1 MIMRKFTKGLLMTI
15 AASAISLGAFAQS
28 EAFSGYFRVINA
40 GYLNNGGKGVVT
52 VSSPSTAQPTA
63 TMEEAIFDPGTV
75 MYINAEQVGNRAE
88 TSAPYINISPN
99 DLEVTLLRSQAV
111 DAAQAV
117 YGEVVNDVKELFAT
131 AITKFGLDEATQ
143 AQVLEDM
150 FVNMKMYLEPNEDGT
165 WYLKSSTPDLT
176 PLANAIGMDPKEYT
190 PDLMVAFI
198 INKLRAEGQEEAAA
212 QFEYFTARIHMSHT
226 YYLIGGEVK
235 TPITDK
241 NLTEQAHDAG
251 TEPFIGFANNTNY
264 GAGSGLYPEI
274 QVAGDYAK
282 WILVPVDAQNP
293 FKVEASLEGFQDK
306 HHYTTGYFDFP
317 FTYSGQTKAY
327 KIVEQPVLG
336 EFKTADDGSNPVAY
350 VTLEE
355 CGGTV
360 AAHTPV
366 IIETA
371 LPTTAVLTPEGEP
384 ADEGDATIMK
394 GIFFP
399 QDFNDT
405 GDLDADEF
413 EYFAMPL
420 GDSEFIAR
428 KLIRVFN
435 TGKQSV
441 NPLGFFKY
449 NGTTIKANK
458 GFIVLSEELANAN
471 VAIVDAQTY
480 ADGISEIATETKSNV
495 VYDIQGRIVAN
506 PTKGLYIVNGKKVI
520 K

>member
-1 MIMRKFTKGLLMTI
+1 MTI

-40 GYLNNGGKGVVT
+40 GYLANGGQGVVT
-52 VSSPSTAQPTA
+52 VTSPSTAQPTA
-63 TMEEAIFDPGTV
+63 TMDEAITDPGTV
-75 MYINAEQVGNRAE
+75 MYIKAIAVEDRNQTA
-88 TSAPYINISPN
+88 APYIDIDEN
-99 DLEVTLLRSQAV
+99 DLEVSLLRSQGV

-117 YGEVVNDVKELFAT
+117 YGDVVSDVKDWLGI
-131 AITKFGLDEATQ
+131 AIKKFGFTEDVE
-143 AQVLEDM
+143 AQVLKDM
-150 FVNMKMYLEPNEDGT
+150 FVNMKMYLSPNDDGT

-176 PLANAIGMDPKEYT
+176 PLAAAIGGEVSEYT
-190 PDLMVAFI
+190 SDQLAAYI
-198 INKLRAEGQEEAAA
+198 IKYLRAEGQDDAAA
-212 QFEYFTARIHMSHT
+212 QFEYYFARINMSHT

-235 TPITDK
+235 TPISDP
-241 NLTEQAHDAG
+241 NLTQQEFDPG
-251 TEPFIGFANNTNY
+251 TTPHIGFANNTNY
-264 GAGSGLYPEI
+264 GAGSGLLPEI
-274 QVAGDYAK
+274 QVAADYAK
-282 WILVPVDAQNP
+282 WILVPVDAQTP

-317 FTYSGQTKAY
+317 FTYAGQTKAY

-336 EFKTADDGSNPVAY
+336 EFKTADNGSNPVAY

-405 GDLDADEF
+405 GDLDTDEF
-413 EYFAMPL
+413 DYYAMPL
-420 GDSEFIAR
+420 GQPEAIAR
-428 KLIRVFN
+428 KLVRVFN
-435 TGKQSV
+435 VGKQSY
-441 NPLGFFKY
+441 NPLGFFKF

-458 GFIVLSEELANAN
+458 GFIVLSEDMAAAN

>member
-1 MIMRKFTKGLLMTI
+1 MRKFTKGLLMTI

-75 MYINAEQVGNRAE
+75 MYIKAEPAGQRPE
-88 TSAPYINISPN
+88 TTAPYIDLDPN
-99 DLEVTLLRSQAV
+99 DLEVQLLRSQAV
-111 DAAQAV
+111 DASQAV
-117 YGEVVNDVKELFAT
+117 YGELVDNMRKLFTIAVKAYGLAEDV
-131 AITKFGLDEATQ
+131 Q

-176 PLANAIGMDPKEYT
+176 PLAAAIGMDPSMT
-190 PDLMVAFI
+190 PNQMVADI
-198 INKLRAEGQEEAAA
+198 ITHLQSVGQNDAAA
-212 QFEYFTARIHMSHT
+212 QFEYFIARIHMSHT
-226 YYLIGGEVK
+226 YYLIGGEVLTPISNPQLTQQEFDPGK
-235 TPITDK
+235 TP
-241 NLTEQAHDAG
+241 H
-251 TEPFIGFANNTNY
+251 IGFANNTNY

-441 NPLGFFKY
+441 NPLGFFKF